1 MGARDFHPVD
11 PRGYPGDRL
20 VCLFEEAAPMNGY
33 GMNQKRSL
41 FVIGGIIAL
50 LGFLIVVLIV
60 TKTPEEVLSTSS
72 EIPETVDLTNHK
84 IGDLESLTVENG
96 EGSYTIRPTEPGV
109 ESYYVEELK
118 DLPCN
123 HDAVKYAVQ
132 GVMNPAINKEV
143 GVVDDLE
150 EFGLASPSATV
161 TLRFDDGSSVVCL
174 IGDQA
179 PSDEET
185 RYLSL
190 KGSSYVYIVGVDHY
204 LLRSA
209 AAYADLTVVE
219 APQEEGNDTA
229 QYTFGDISF
238 WGSSFPQKIVLRA
251 QGDGSFQM
259 TEPIA
264 SACDES
270 MISYITTALKGLTAQ
285 SAATV
290 FPDETALQT
299 YGLSSPQAAVQYTVN
314 GEAVTLYAS
323 SKDDDT
329 VYLMRDGR
337 NIVYQV
343 SLEDVDMWFTTS
355 RYLLREKSVVSLTAD
370 DTQSVA
376 IVSGEQSLSLTLSRE
391 KDEEKSTENTDYYQY
406 TVTNSRGEDVG
417 YARYSRLLEDLSALR
432 LSGDTEEVPQGNPTL
447 SFTYQGFTDTDQ
459 HSLSFLQRDD
469 GQWFLMTDGQV
480 TGLVDDADMQN
491 IQRET
496 DKLIEAAQPFELE

>member
-1 MGARDFHPVD
+1 
-11 PRGYPGDRL
+11 
-20 VCLFEEAAPMNGY
+20 MNSY

-84 IGDLESLTVENG
+84 IGELESLTVENG

-109 ESYYVEELK
+109 ESYYVEELQ

-132 GVMNPAINKEV
+132 GIMDPVISQEV
-143 GVVDDLE
+143 GEVDDLE
-150 EFGLASPSATV
+150 EFGLAEPSATI
-161 TLRFDDGSSVVCL
+161 TMRFNDGSSVVCL
-174 IGDQA
+174 IGDSA

-190 KGSSYVYIVGVDHY
+190 EGSSYVYIVGSDHH

-219 APQEEGNDTA
+219 APQEEAEDGTA
-229 QYTFGDISF
+229 QYTFGDISL
-238 WGSSFPQKIVLRA
+238 WGTSFPQKIVL
-251 QGDGSFQM
+251 QTQEDGSFQM
-259 TEPIA
+259 TEPIH
-264 SACDES
+264 SSCDES
-270 MISYITTALKGLTAQ
+270 MVSYITTALKGLTAEN
-285 SAATV
+285 AIAV
-290 FPDETALQT
+290 FPDETALKK
-299 YGLSSPQAAVQYTVN
+299 YGLISPQAAVQYTVN
-314 GEAVTLYAS
+314 GEPVTLYAS
-323 SKDDDT
+323 PKDDDT

-337 NIVYQV
+337 SIVYEV

-355 RYLLREKSVVSLTAD
+355 RYLLREKSVVSLTAE
-370 DTQSVA
+370 DTQSIT

-391 KDEEKSTENTDYYQY
+391 KDEEKSTESTDYYQY
-406 TVTNSRGEDVG
+406 TVTNAQGEDMG
-417 YARYSRLLEDLSALR
+417 YARYSRLLEDLSALS
-432 LSGDTEEVPQGNPTL
+432 LSGDTEEIPQREPAL
-447 SFTYQGFTDTDQ
+447 SFAYQGFTDTSQ
-459 HSLSFLQRDD
+459 HTLSFIQRDNS
-469 GQWFLMTDGQV
+469 QWFLMMDGQV
-480 TGLVDDADMQN
+480 VGLVDDADIQN

-496 DKLIEAAQPFELE
+496 DKLIEAAQPLEIQ